1 VGQFFWQG
9 DVLILARRFQICN
22 SRIVSIL
29 ASCGRLSA
37 TVPDLANRPR
47 QLVFLTPIDSQLND
61 FLNEIHQIALF
72 EPSIVECIDEDLD
85 LHAKKKKL
93 LRLAD
98 AQFLA
103 SQTLDLPKLE
113 LQLRELQID
122 KIQLEIG
129 RPRTDAYIVYLFLM
143 LRGFNGGCKDQHA
156 RLLLEESI
164 TVKLWLEHLGLELP
178 PASTLSDN
186 LNAVSNQT
194 RRLIHQVQLRYIVQG
209 RLDDFQ
215 KCFIDSTAV
224 EANTERPTDSTI
236 LVRLIARVCTTGSN
250 LHRLDLPDMNP
261 IGLLKQQE
269 ELRRLSQQIHFLTGK
284 ARAGAKRKKW
294 YFQLI
299 RRVRRLRKRLLRDLE
314 TVRRNLEGRAD
325 LPPSRRLMAGEALGL
340 IADDLAAL
348 EQAANVCERRIMAEE
363 EVPVAEKIISL
374 SDSDASFIVKGG
386 WNTVVGYRPQLARSG
401 SGFVTALVLP
411 RGNAADSRH
420 LVAMVKEQITNTGVI
435 PAMTS
440 TDDGYSSQE
449 GREEVLGL
457 GVEVVSI
464 SGAKG
469 KRLLE
474 AQQWKSRPYRQARA
488 ERSAIESLV
497 FTLKEGFEFGKMSR
511 RSHENVLAEML
522 EKVLAYNISQIIL
535 VRKKL
540 SELEQMERAAA

>member
-1 VGQFFWQG
+1 
-9 DVLILARRFQICN
+9 VLILARCLRFCN
-22 SRIVSIL
+22 SQIVSIL

-37 TVPDLANRPR
+37 IVPDLVNRPR

-61 FLNEIHQIALF
+61 FLNEIHQIALL
-72 EPSIVECIDEDLD
+72 EPSIVERIDEDLD

-98 AQFLA
+98 AEFLA
-103 SQTLDLPKLE
+103 GQTLDLPKLQ
-113 LQLRELQID
+113 LQLSELQID
-122 KIQLEIG
+122 RIQLETG

-164 TVKLWLEHLGLELP
+164 TLRLWLEHLGLQLP

-194 RRLIHQVQLRYIVQG
+194 RALIHQAQLRYIIQQG
-209 RLDDFQ
+209 LDDFQ

-224 EANTERPTDSTI
+224 EANTERPTDSII
-236 LVRLIARVCTTGSN
+236 LVRLIARVCTAGGH

-269 ELRRLSQQIHFLTGK
+269 ELRRLSQQIHFLSGK
-284 ARAGAKRKKW
+284 ARGEAKRKKW

-314 TVRRNLEGRAD
+314 TVRRNLESRAD
-325 LPPSRRLMAGEALGL
+325 LPPSRRLMGEEALCL
-340 IADDLAAL
+340 IAADLAAL
-348 EQAANVCERRIMAEE
+348 EQTANVCERRIMAEE
-363 EVPVAEKIISL
+363 KVPIAEKIISL

-401 SGFVTALVLP
+401 SGFVSALVLP

-440 TDDGYSSQE
+440 ADDGYSSQE

-457 GVEVVSI
+457 GVKVVSI

-474 AQQWKSRPYRQARA
+474 ARQWKSRPYRQARA

-497 FTLKEGFEFGKMSR
+497 FTLKEDFEFGEMAR
-511 RSHENVLAEML
+511 RSHQNVLAEML
-522 EKVLAYNISQIIL
+522 EKVLAYNISQIIRA
-535 VRKKL
+535 RKKL
-540 SELEQMERAAA
+540 SEAEEMERAAA

>member
-1 VGQFFWQG
+1 M
-9 DVLILARRFQICN
+9 LILARCLQFCN
-22 SRIVSIL
+22 SQIVSIL
-29 ASCGRLSA
+29 TSCGRLSA
-37 TVPDLANRPR
+37 IVPDLANRPR

-61 FLNEIHQIALF
+61 FLNEIHQIAIF
-72 EPSIVECIDEDLD
+72 EPSIVERIDEDLD
-85 LHAKKKKL
+85 LHAKRKKL

-98 AQFLA
+98 AEFLA
-103 SQTLDLPKLE
+103 GQTFDLPKLQLE
-113 LQLRELQID
+113 LRELKID

-164 TVKLWLEHLGLELP
+164 TLKLWLEHLGLQLP

-186 LNAVSNQT
+186 LNAVSNET
-194 RRLIHQVQLRYIVQG
+194 RALIHQVQLRYIILQQG
-209 RLDDFQ
+209 LDDFQ

-236 LVRLIARVCTTGSN
+236 LVRLIARVCTSGSR

-261 IGLLKQQE
+261 IGLLEQQE
-269 ELRRLSQQIHFLTGK
+269 ELRRLSQQIHFLSGK
-284 ARAGAKRKKW
+284 ARGRAKRKKW

-325 LPPSRRLMAGEALGL
+325 LPPSRRLMAEDALCL

-348 EQAANVCERRIMAEE
+348 EQSANVCERRIMAEE
-363 EVPVAEKIISL
+363 EVPMAEKIISL

-411 RGNAADSRH
+411 RGNAADSPH
-420 LVAMVKEQITNTGVI
+420 LIAMVKEQITNTGVI

-440 TDDGYSSQE
+440 ADDGYSSQRGARGSAGSWGQSGQHQRSQRQE
-449 GREEVLGL
+449 AHRGAAMEEPALPTGAGRAQRDRVTGL
-457 GVEVVSI
+457 HF
-464 SGAKG
+464 
-469 KRLLE
+469 KRGL
-474 AQQWKSRPYRQARA
+474 
-488 ERSAIESLV
+488 
-497 FTLKEGFEFGKMSR
+497 
-511 RSHENVLAEML
+511 
-522 EKVLAYNISQIIL
+522 
-535 VRKKL
+535 
-540 SELEQMERAAA
+540 